1 MGQGFEAVRPIDMAE
16 QGKRDMRAQFAA
28 LPWRRREG
36 KIELLLVTTR
46 GGERWII
53 PKGWP
58 MEGKTPAASALVE
71 AWEEGG
77 VVGQAR
83 GQCLGV
89 YSYAKTGAD
98 GTLPCLA
105 MLYPVKVKALAKHF
119 PEKGQRKRMWC
130 SRRKAARL
138 VEAPDL
144 ARLIRDF
151 DPRSGGLAG

>member
-1 MGQGFEAVRPIDMAE
+1 MTTQAPISLNGGQKDDLRI
-16 QGKRDMRAQFAA
+16 QFAA
-28 LPWRRREG
+28 LCWRRKRG
-36 KIELLLVTTR
+36 KLQVLLITSR
-46 GGERWII
+46 GSKRWII

-89 YSYAKTGAD
+89 YSYAKVAAD

-130 SRRKAARL
+130 SRRKAARSKR
-138 VEAPDL
+138 PIW
-144 ARLIRDF
+144 R
-151 DPRSGGLAG
+151 G